1 MLNTIE
7 TIYIST
13 FFFLSSTTTKFNLL
27 HLMFLIT
34 VVVFL
39 SILLPFLSLYNPF
52 STQQPEKSFYVIN
65 WIMLLCVL
73 NLRMKFKPLCLA
85 YTDLQDLALASL
97 YNLVSHWSS
106 PPPAVLQ
113 PRCTL
118 CFICSSNIPH
128 SLQLDGD
135 FLFALF
141 WSSCD
146 GVLLIIE
153 ISSQLPLREN
163 VSNYLV

>member
-7 TIYIST
+7 TIYVST

-39 SILLPFLSLYNPF
+39 SILLPFLNLYNPF

-97 YNLVSHWSS
+97 YNLISHWSS
-106 PPPAVLQ
+106 PPPTVLQ

-118 CFICSSNIPH
+118 CFMCSSNTLPPTRWWFSVC
-128 SLQLDGD
+128 SLLVFLWWGSSYHWD
-135 FLFALF
+135 F
-141 WSSCD
+141 
-146 GVLLIIE
+146 
-153 ISSQLPLREN
+153 ISATPQGELP
-163 VSNYLV
+163 